1 MDKEID
7 KPTKDIINKEID
19 KDNVIKITTLTPG
32 SYSITKGQ
40 YTIITPKSHYQNI
53 PTKQ

>member
-1 MDKEID
+1 MDKD
-7 KPTKDIINKEID
+7 TINKEIN
-19 KDNVIKITTLTPG
+19 KDNEINKNEIKITTLTPG